1 MKHIIPFVL
10 VAWLVLLNNP
20 VYAQVE
26 DSIYCGDLSEPDCKI
41 LSESAIA
48 MQALES
54 TTFSLE
60 AEIRVKNIADMPFEE
75 LNFNLSG
82 AGSLAA
88 DVPSV
93 IDLQAGDLLGDNT
106 VMFPIVADMLRDTAA
121 DMTFTLELPQELK
134 RVLAGQDQALPE
146 NISLDMRMV
155 DGVAYVNLADI
166 AAAAPK
172 ANIPPGWVGIELA
185 EFYDTM
191 LPQMLEDMPITATFD
206 IVPMM
211 TSLMKPENLG
221 QFVNIKRLPDSE
233 IDGEM
238 MAVLETSLDYVAML
252 EIPEFQ
258 DALLATTGELE
269 ANEVLGSIRA
279 MYEGLTL
286 VIIQNIGLEDKLI
299 HSTEVQME
307 WDLSAFAEVTGQ
319 ESAPLFAFNVMLI
332 EESFND
338 APEVVAPEEAMLL
351 PIQQL
356 FPAPA
361 RSR

>member
-1 MKHIIPFVL
+1 MKRIIPFVL
-10 VAWLVLLNNP
+10 VALLALLNGP

-41 LSESAIA
+41 LSESAVA

-60 AEIRVKNIADMPFEE
+60 ADISVKNIPDMPFEE

-88 DVPSV
+88 DVTSF
-93 IDLQAGDLLGDNT
+93 IDLQAEDFIGDST
-106 VMFPIVADMLRDTAA
+106 AMFPIVADMLRDTAA

-134 RVLAGQDQALPE
+134 EILADQDQVLPD

-166 AAAAPK
+166 ATAAPK
-172 ANIPPGWVGIELA
+172 ANLLPGWVGVDLA

-191 LPQMLEDMPITATFD
+191 LPQMLEEMPTTATFD
-206 IVPMM
+206 IVPVM

-233 IDGEM
+233 IDGQT

-258 DALLATTGELE
+258 EALLATTGEQE
-269 ANEVLGSIRA
+269 ANEVLGIIRA

-286 VIIQNIGLEDKLI
+286 VIMQNIGLEDKLI

-307 WDLSAFAEVTGQ
+307 WNLSAFAEMTGQ

-338 APEVVAPEEAMLL
+338 APEVVAPEEATLL